1 MIRKA
6 VKEYSFGAS
15 IHEAE
20 KLTSDGCPHQGDV
33 AVRRRKSSVKKK
45 ALVTG
50 GTGFIGSHLCARLV
64 EEGCFVY
71 CLDNNYSGSS
81 ENIRHLEHLP
91 NFRFL
96 HQDVIGQLSLDVSE
110 IYNLACPAS
119 PVHYQAEP
127 IRTTLTNV
135 LGTLNTLQ
143 LAEKCGAKLLQ
154 SSTSEVYGDP
164 SVHPQ
169 TESYWGNV
177 NPIGPRA
184 CYDEGKRC
192 AETLCFDFHRQHGV
206 PVKIARIFNTYGP
219 RMLENDGRIISNFV
233 VQALRGEPLT
243 VYGDGSQTRSFCY
256 IEDMVEALFR
266 LMQSPAEV
274 TGPMNLGNPEE
285 ISVLEVAN
293 RVIDMTGS
301 ASRIVFQPLPQD
313 DPTRRRPDI
322 SIAGRVLDWRPTVSF
337 DQGLRQTIAYF
348 AGRLAQGGRDLTRNQ
363 AGSEWIDDS
372 PPSIALRA
380 LGSI

>member
-1 MIRKA
+1 M
-6 VKEYSFGAS
+6 
-15 IHEAE
+15 
-20 KLTSDGCPHQGDV
+20 
-33 AVRRRKSSVKKK
+33 KKV
-45 ALVTG
+45 LVTG
-50 GTGFIGSHLCARLV
+50 GTGFIGSHLCARLI

-71 CLDNNYSGSS
+71 CLDNNYSGSF
-81 ENIRHLEHLP
+81 ENIRQLQHHPHFE
-91 NFRFL
+91 FV
-96 HQDVIGQLSLDVSE
+96 HQDVIGQISLNVHE

-135 LGTLNTLQ
+135 LGALNMLR
-143 LAEKCGAKLLQ
+143 LAQRCGAKILQ

-169 TESYWGNV
+169 TELYCGNV

-192 AETLCFDFHRQHGV
+192 AETLCFDYHRQLGV
-206 PVKIARIFNTYGP
+206 SVKIARIFNTYGP

-256 IEDMVEALFR
+256 IEDMIEALVR
-266 LMQSPAEV
+266 LMRSPAEV

-285 ISVLEVAN
+285 ISVLDVAK

-301 ASRIVFQPLPQD
+301 SSPIVFRPLPPD

-322 SIAGRVLDWRPTVSF
+322 SAARRILAWRPKVAF
-337 DQGLRQTIAYF
+337 DHGLRQTIAYF
-348 AGRLAQGGRDLTRNQ
+348 AGRDAHDQCHLARNR
-363 AGSEWIDDS
+363 ADSEWIDNF
-372 PPSIALRA
+372 PAALALRV

>member
-1 MIRKA
+1 M
-6 VKEYSFGAS
+6 
-15 IHEAE
+15 
-20 KLTSDGCPHQGDV
+20 
-33 AVRRRKSSVKKK
+33 VRRIASSTKKI
-45 ALVTG
+45 LVTG
-50 GTGFIGSHLCARLV
+50 GTGFIGSHLCARLL

-71 CLDNNYSGSS
+71 CLDNNYSGSP
-81 ENIRHLEHLP
+81 ENIRDIKHHP
-91 NFRFL
+91 NFKFL
-96 HQDVIGQLSLDVSE
+96 RQDVVGEISLDVHE

-127 IRTTLTNV
+127 IRTILTNV
-135 LGTLNTLQ
+135 LGALNMLQ
-143 LAEKCGAKLLQ
+143 LAERCGAKILQ

-164 SVHPQ
+164 SMHPQ
-169 TESYWGNV
+169 TEGYWGNV

-192 AETLCFDFHRQHGV
+192 AETMFIDFHRQLGL

-243 VYGDGSQTRSFCY
+243 IYGDGSQTRSFCY
-256 IEDMVEALFR
+256 IDDMIEGLVR

-274 TGPMNLGNPEE
+274 TGPINLGNPEE

-293 RVIDMTGS
+293 RVRDMTGS
-301 ASRIVFQPLPQD
+301 SSPIVFQPLPQD

-322 SIAGRVLDWRPTVSF
+322 SVARRTLGWLPKISF
-337 DQGLRQTIAYF
+337 DHGLRQTVAYF
-348 AGRLAQGGRDLTRNQ
+348 AGRQAHDRRPLPRDHGG
-363 AGSEWIDDS
+363 AEWIEDF
-372 PPSIALRA
+372 PPTLAVRA
-380 LGSI
+380 QSSL